1 MWLHVIYR
9 DSIAIHSISIDQL
22 LNGQLAE
29 LPTKWHH
36 LVPLLAPQITQV
48 TKSMVNFTSQSCGN
62 LQLAVC

>member
-1 MWLHVIYR
+1 MFLHVIYH

-29 LPTKWHH
+29 LPTKWYQ
-36 LVPLLAPQITQV
+36 LVPFLALQITQV

-62 LQLAVC
+62 